1 MQHLPARLFTCL
13 IVSAA
18 LAASPARADFMN
30 WSYSTSAVPPGFAVT
45 GANNEGSGA
54 VQLTPFSNATGGQV
68 IPVLAYVTSAT
79 VPVTFD
85 PQKSTYTLNM
95 TITDNTTKDS
105 GNLSFTGSIGGGL
118 TPTSSTLTNTFSVA
132 QKSLTLDGHVYT
144 VTLPASDPLLNP
156 LTPQR
161 VIIAGVRVSNA
172 VASAPEPASLLLGG
186 LGFTALGIGSW
197 WRRLRRPEP
206 RPA

>member
-1 MQHLPARLFTCL
+1 MHDLPARLLTCL

-45 GANNEGSGA
+45 GANNGSGA
-54 VQLTPFSNATGGQV
+54 VQLTPFSNAPGDSH
-68 IPVLAYVTSAT
+68 IPVLAYATSAT

-85 PQKSTYTLNM
+85 PQKSTYALNM

-105 GNLSFTGSIGGGL
+105 GSLSFTGSIGGGL

-144 VTLPASDPLLNP
+144 VTLSASDPLVNP
-156 LTPQR
+156 LTPQKNITAT
-161 VIIAGVRVSNA
+161 VSVSNA

-186 LGFTALGIGSW
+186 LGFTAFGLGSW

>member
-1 MQHLPARLFTCL
+1 MRHLPARLLAFV
-13 IVSAA
+13 IVTTA

-45 GANNEGSGA
+45 GANNNGGGA
-54 VQLTPFSNATGGQV
+54 IQLTPFSNASGASTV
-68 IPVLAYVTSAT
+68 PVLAYATSAT

-85 PQKSTYTLNM
+85 PAKSTYTLTM
-95 TITDNTTKDS
+95 AITDNTTHDS
-105 GNLSFTGSIGGGL
+105 GSLSFTGAISGGL
-118 TPTSSTLTNTFSVA
+118 SPTSSNLTNTFSVT

-144 VTLPASDPLLNP
+144 VTLPASVALSGP
-156 LTPQR
+156 LTPQQN
-161 VIIAGVRVSNA
+161 ITAGVSVSNA

-186 LGFTALGIGSW
+186 LGFTALGIGGW
-197 WRRLRRPEP
+197 CRRLRQPAP

>member
-1 MQHLPARLFTCL
+1 MHDLPARLLTCL
-13 IVSAA
+13 IVSVA

-45 GANNEGSGA
+45 GANNGSGA
-54 VQLTPFSNATGGQV
+54 VQLTPFSKASGGEF
-68 IPVLAYVTSAT
+68 IPVLAYATSAT

-85 PQKSTYTLNM
+85 SQKSTYTLNM

-105 GNLSFTGSIGGGL
+105 GSLSFTGSIGGGL

-144 VTLPASDPLLNP
+144 VTLSPSDPLLNP
-156 LTPQR
+156 LTPQKN
-161 VIIAGVRVSNA
+161 IMAAVRVSDA

-197 WRRLRRPEP
+197 WRRLRRPAP
-206 RPA
+206 RLA

>member
-1 MQHLPARLFTCL
+1 MHHLPTRLLSLL

-18 LAASPARADFMN
+18 LVASPARADFMN

-45 GANNEGSGA
+45 GANNNGSGA
-54 VQLTPFSNATGGQV
+54 VQLTPFSNASGGST
-68 IPVLAYVTSAT
+68 IPVLAYATSAT

-95 TITDNTTKDS
+95 TITDNTTKHS
-105 GNLSFTGSIGGGL
+105 GNLSFTGSISGGL
-118 TPTSSTLTNTFSVA
+118 TPTSSTLTNTFSVV

-144 VTLPASDPLLNP
+144 VTLPASDPLLGP
-156 LTPQR
+156 LTPQKN
-161 VIIAGVRVSNA
+161 IIAGVSVTNS

-186 LGFTALGIGSW
+186 LGFTALGIGGW
-197 WRRLRRPEP
+197 RRRLRRPEP
-206 RPA
+206 RLA